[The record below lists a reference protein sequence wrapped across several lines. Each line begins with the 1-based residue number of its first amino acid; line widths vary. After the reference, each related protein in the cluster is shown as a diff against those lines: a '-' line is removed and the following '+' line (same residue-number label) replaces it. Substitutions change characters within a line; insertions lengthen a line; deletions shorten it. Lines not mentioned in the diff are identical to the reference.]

1 MLHSSGILF
10 LSFQPKLSLC
20 MGLSS
25 AAVLYLSPA
34 SDKLRLLWL
43 APVAASIFDFVY
55 TSIFMLPEIKILLE
69 NDVITKKGTEIP
81 ICLPSQTSTK
91 GRILTTSWLRR
102 DGGGMIYTLFFQ
114 GSPRVWKLFFFPAN
128 QKYLKLQNSEGDWAW
143 SLETSLL
150 GPTSVFNNC
159 KN

>member
-1 MLHSSGILF
+1 MLHRSGILF

-25 AAVLYLSPA
+25 AAVFYLSPA

-102 DGGGMIYTLFFQ
+102 DGGRNDIYIIFFRGPL
-114 GSPRVWKLFFFPAN
+114 GSENYFFPC
-128 QKYLKLQNSEGDWAW
+128 KSEIFEITKFRGR
-143 SLETSLL
+143 L
-150 GPTSVFNNC
+150 GLIPWNLPPRTHFC
-159 KN
+159 F

>member
-114 GSPRVWKLFFFPAN
+114 GSPRVWKLFFFLQIRNIWNYKIQREIGPDP
-128 QKYLKLQNSEGDWAW
+128 LKPPS
-143 SLETSLL
+143 
-150 GPTSVFNNC
+150 
-159 KN
+159 

>member
-102 DGGGMIYTLFFQ
+102 DGGRNDIYIIFSGVPSGL
-114 GSPRVWKLFFFPAN
+114 KIIFFPAN

>member
-81 ICLPSQTSTK
+81 VCLPSQTSTK

-102 DGGGMIYTLFFQ
+102 DGGRNDIYIIFSGVPSGLKIIFFSCKSEIFEITKFR
-114 GSPRVWKLFFFPAN
+114 GRLGLIPWNLPPRTHFCF
-128 QKYLKLQNSEGDWAW
+128 
-143 SLETSLL
+143 
-150 GPTSVFNNC
+150 
-159 KN
+159 